1 MTKDQ
6 WKFETQQIHAGAAPD
21 PVTNARATPIYK
33 TTSYVFN
40 SADHAKNLFALAEFG
55 NIYSRIQNPTQAVV
69 EERIAS
75 LEGGTAALLLASGQ
89 AATTYSVLN
98 IAKAGDHIV
107 SSSSIYGGT
116 YNLFEY
122 TLRKLGIEVTFVL
135 DQDNPEEWRAAVRP
149 NTKLFFAETIGNPKI
164 NILDIDAVAAV
175 AHENDLPLIIDNTI
189 ATPYLIRPFEHGA
202 DIVVHSATKYLG
214 GHGTVVAGAIV
225 DGGRFKWSEHAD
237 KFPGLSEPDPSYH
250 GASYTQAVGDGLAF
264 IIKAR
269 VQLLRDIGAAVSPDT
284 AFALIQGIETLSLR
298 IERHVQ
304 NTQEIAEW
312 LENHEDV
319 ATVNYAGLP
328 SSQWYAAANR
338 YAPKGVGAV
347 VSFELKGGVDAGRRF
362 VESLTLFSHLANIGD
377 VRSLV
382 IHPASTTHSQL
393 TPEQQL
399 TTGVTPGLVRLSVG
413 LEHVEDLK
421 ADLES
426 GLTAARAFQETAV

>member
-1 MTKDQ
+1 
-6 WKFETQQIHAGAAPD
+6 
-21 PVTNARATPIYK
+21 
-33 TTSYVFN
+33 
-40 SADHAKNLFALAEFG
+40 
-55 NIYSRIQNPTQAVV
+55 
-69 EERIAS
+69 
-75 LEGGTAALLLASGQ
+75 
-89 AATTYSVLN
+89 
-98 IAKAGDHIV
+98 
-107 SSSSIYGGT
+107 
-116 YNLFEY
+116 
-122 TLRKLGIEVTFVL
+122 
-135 DQDNPEEWRAAVRP
+135 
-149 NTKLFFAETIGNPKI
+149 
-164 NILDIDAVAAV
+164 
-175 AHENDLPLIIDNTI
+175 
-189 ATPYLIRPFEHGA
+189 
-202 DIVVHSATKYLG
+202 
-214 GHGTVVAGAIV
+214 
-225 DGGRFKWSEHAD
+225 GRFEWSKHVD
-237 KFPGLSEPDPSYH
+237 KFPGLTEPDPSYH
-250 GASYTQAVGDGLAF
+250 GASYTTAVGDGIAY

-284 AFALIQGIETLSLR
+284 AFTLIQGIETLSLR

-304 NTQEIAEW
+304 NAQEIAEW

-319 ATVNYAGLP
+319 ASVNYAGLP
-328 SSQWYAAANR
+328 SSPWYSAANT

-426 GLTAARAFQETAV
+426 GLKAARALQRASA